1 MTSTDVVD
9 TAYGYLYKQAND
21 ILRQDLQDFL
31 VIVGEKAKELKEIRE
46 ERNHKEDDDN
56 FMAYVPAGP
65 ERLTS
70 EMVQQIMDG
79 EDTTLEQ
86 PAVEVQE

>member
-1 MTSTDVVD
+1 MRSAT
-9 TAYGYLYKQAND
+9 
-21 ILRQDLQDFL
+21 
-31 VIVGEKAKELKEIRE
+31 
-46 ERNHKEDDDN
+46 HKEDDDN

-65 ERLTS
+65 ERLTT

>member
-1 MTSTDVVD
+1 
-9 TAYGYLYKQAND
+9 
-21 ILRQDLQDFL
+21 
-31 VIVGEKAKELKEIRE
+31 
-46 ERNHKEDDDN
+46 
-56 FMAYVPAGP
+56 MAYVPAGP

-86 PAVEVQE
+86 TAVEVQE